1 MVKRNLFLKLGAFMI
16 AASILT
22 GYPALTYAAQGT
34 GSQAVPQTMAI
45 NVWHPAPAKA
55 NMGSL
60 VWINYNGGSYEL
72 NVDLDGQSFKVAP
85 DANNIPG
92 RTQMDVT
99 PGTHTFT
106 VSVANLGTIS
116 QTVDV
121 KAGQVIGL
129 DFFGKM
135 DIPSHGTGNN
145 TDHPTGT
152 RGEATANHEND
163 NHAPV
168 PQVASFDDLLM
179 SQQDL
184 TLQAK

>member
-1 MVKRNLFLKLGAFMI
+1 MLKRKLFLKFGTFMI
-16 AASILT
+16 AALILT

-34 GSQAVPQTMAI
+34 AGVTQTAAI
-45 NVWHPAPAKA
+45 NVWYPAPAKA

-60 VWINYNGGSYEL
+60 VWTNYNGGSYEL
-72 NVDLDGQSFKVAP
+72 NVDMDGQAFKVAP

-92 RTQMDVT
+92 RMQMDVT

-106 VSVANLGTIS
+106 VSVANLGAIS
-116 QTVDV
+116 QTIDV
-121 KAGQVIGL
+121 SAGQVIGL

-145 TDHPTGT
+145 EDHPAGTTGK
-152 RGEATANHEND
+152 ATADHEND
-163 NHAPV
+163 NHAL
-168 PQVASFDDLLM
+168 VAHVARFDDLYM
-179 SQQDL
+179 FQQDL